1 MRDDKIS
8 VISRTRR
15 DILKGRI
22 TSKNHHIAS
31 VLVQA
36 WPDKIPAI
44 ESELTRLAGVESH
57 GSSETGKLILTL
69 EAENDAVLVETMD
82 HIQMAEGVVN
92 VSLVYHHMEEM
103 DDTK

>member
-1 MRDDKIS
+1 MREDKITI
-8 VISRTRR
+8 ISRTRR

-36 WPDKIPAI
+36 WPNKIPAI

-69 EAENDAVLVETMD
+69 EAENDAGLVETMD
-82 HIQMAEGVVN
+82 HIQMVEGVVN
-92 VSLVYHHMEEM
+92 VSLVYHHMEAM
-103 DDTK
+103 DDAR

>member
-1 MRDDKIS
+1 MREDKIT

-36 WPDKIPAI
+36 WPNKIPAI

-69 EAENDAVLVETMD
+69 EAENDAGLVETMD
-82 HIQMAEGVVN
+82 RIQIVRGVVN

-103 DDTK
+103 DDAS

>member
-1 MRDDKIS
+1 MREDKMS

-15 DILKGRI
+15 DILQGRI

-36 WPDKIPAI
+36 WPDKISTI
-44 ESELTRLAGVESH
+44 ESDLTKLAGVESH

-69 EAENDAVLVETMD
+69 EAESDAGLVETMD
-82 HIQMAEGVVN
+82 RIQMAEGVVT

-103 DDTK
+103 DDAN

>member
-1 MRDDKIS
+1 MREDKIT

-36 WPDKIPAI
+36 WPNKIPAI

-82 HIQMAEGVVN
+82 RIQMADGVVN
-92 VSLVYHHMEEM
+92 VSLVYHHMEEI
-103 DDTK
+103 DDAK

>member
-22 TSKNHHIAS
+22 TSQNHHIAS
-31 VLVQA
+31 VLVQG

-44 ESELTRLAGVESH
+44 ESELTRLAGVESY
-57 GSSETGKLILTL
+57 GSNETGKLILTL
-69 EAENDAVLVETMD
+69 EAENDAGLVETMD
-82 HIQMAEGVVN
+82 RIQMAEGVVN

-103 DDTK
+103 DDAK